1 MPKTATSRAA
11 GMAKNDGLHFAAI
24 DIFTSVEVTIDIL
37 IAGVSSAKETV
48 SEGCGRILLVA
59 PVSAYYVYATRQ
71 QFTALTVA
79 CDVQT
84 DLSNPS
90 ASSMRP
96 SMAPCLSRSKMPLMT
111 SVAGSQLKMDA
122 ILLRP
127 RTAVPA
133 FAALIQSLRFQPFW
147 FGRAAGNEDSS
158 K

>member
-1 MPKTATSRAA
+1 MTAS
-11 GMAKNDGLHFAAI
+11 FAAI
-24 DIFTSVEVTIDIL
+24 DIFTACD
-37 IAGVSSAKETV
+37 
-48 SEGCGRILLVA
+48 GRVLQPVRCRNNHRHPDRRCLQRERNRFGRPRSYLLVA
-59 PVSAYYVYATRQ
+59 PVSAYYVCATRQ

>member
-1 MPKTATSRAA
+1 
-11 GMAKNDGLHFAAI
+11 
-24 DIFTSVEVTIDIL
+24 
-37 IAGVSSAKETV
+37 
-48 SEGCGRILLVA
+48 
-59 PVSAYYVYATRQ
+59 
-71 QFTALTVA
+71 LTVA

-111 SVAGSQLKMDA
+111 SVAGSQLKMDV